1 MASSPHWVALALTSG
16 MPVFEASV
24 PCEVFGIDRSD
35 LASPWYR
42 FSVVGLGDGPVRIGP
57 GFLVPATDDC
67 SALAHADT
75 IVVPACADV
84 HDDPPEQL
92 VAAVRAAHERG
103 ARLVSICSG
112 AFILAAAG
120 VLDGRRATTHWMH
133 AAELARRYPSVS
145 VDPSVLYVDEGDIIT
160 SAGTAAGIDTCLH
173 VVRIDHGAAV
183 AADLARRL
191 VTPPHR
197 QGGQAQYTRGTA
209 SADDDWLA
217 PLLDWANA
225 RLGAPLTVADL
236 AAQAN
241 LSTRALERRFTRTIG
256 KSPLHWL
263 LLQRVRRAQEILE
276 TTSTPIEAVAAACGF
291 GTATNMRAH
300 FKKHTGVSPAAYRRT
315 FQSPFGETRPEGA
328 AAGIERASSG

>member
-1 MASSPHWVALALTSG
+1 MASPPHWVALALTSG

-24 PCEVFGIDRSD
+24 PCEVFGIDRPD
-35 LASPWYR
+35 LVSPWYR
-42 FSVVGLGDGPVRIGP
+42 FSVVGLGEDPVRIGP
-57 GFLVPATDDC
+57 GFLLPATDDC
-67 SALAHADT
+67 DALAHADT

-92 VAAVRAAHERG
+92 VDAVRAAHQRG
-103 ARLVSICSG
+103 ARLVSLCSG

-120 VLDGRRATTHWMH
+120 VLDGRWATTHWMH
-133 AAELARRYPSVS
+133 AAELARRYPAVR
-145 VDPSVLYVDEGDIIT
+145 VDPGVLYVDEGDVIT

-197 QGGQAQYTRGTA
+197 QGGQAQYTRGPTET
-209 SADDDWLA
+209 DDDWLA
-217 PLLDWANA
+217 PLIDWANA

-236 AAQAN
+236 AGQAG
-241 LSTRALERRFTRTIG
+241 LSVRALERRFTRTIG
-256 KSPLHWL
+256 KPPLHWL
-263 LLQRVRRAQEILE
+263 LLQRVRRAQEMLE
-276 TTSTPIEAVAAACGF
+276 TTSTPVEAVATACGF

-315 FQSPFGETRPEGA
+315 FQSPPGEALAKTA
-328 AAGIERASSG
+328 L

>member
-1 MASSPHWVALALTSG
+1 MAGSRHWVALALTSG

-24 PCEVFGIDRSD
+24 PCEIFGIDRPD
-35 LASPWYR
+35 LVSPWYR
-42 FSVVGLGDGPVRIGP
+42 FSVVGLGEGPVRIGP
-57 GFLVPATDDC
+57 GFLFPATDDC
-67 SALAHADT
+67 DALARADT

-112 AFILAAAG
+112 AFIFAAAG
-120 VLDGRRATTHWMH
+120 VLDGRRVTTHWMH
-133 AAELARRYPSVS
+133 AAELARRYPSVH
-145 VDPSVLYVDEGDIIT
+145 VDPSVLYVDEGDVIT
-160 SAGTAAGIDTCLH
+160 SAGTAAGIDACLH

-197 QGGQAQYTRGTA
+197 QGGQAQYTRGPTET
-209 SADDDWLA
+209 DDDWLA
-217 PLLDWANA
+217 PLIDWANA

-236 AAQAN
+236 AGQAG
-241 LSTRALERRFTRTIG
+241 LSVRALERRFTRTIG
-256 KSPLHWL
+256 KPPLHWL

-276 TTSTPIEAVAAACGF
+276 TTSAPIETVATACGF

-315 FQSPFGETRPEGA
+315 FQSPFGEA
-328 AAGIERASSG
+328 LAGTVL

>member
-1 MASSPHWVALALTSG
+1 MVSSRHWVALALTSG

-24 PCEVFGIDRSD
+24 PCEVFGIDRPD
-35 LASPWYR
+35 LVSPWYR
-42 FSVVGLGDGPVRIGP
+42 FSIVGLGDGPVRIGP
-57 GFLVPATDDC
+57 GFLFPATDDFG
-67 SALAHADT
+67 ALAYADT

-103 ARLVSICSG
+103 ARLVSLCSG
-112 AFILAAAG
+112 AFVLAAAG

-133 AAELARRYPSVS
+133 AAGLARRYPSVH
-145 VDPSVLYVDEGDIIT
+145 VDPSVLYVDEGDVIT
-160 SAGTAAGIDTCLH
+160 SAGSAAGIDACLH

-197 QGGQAQYTRGTA
+197 QGGQAQYARGTA
-209 SADDDWLA
+209 KADDDWLA
-217 PLLDWANA
+217 PLIDWANA
-225 RLGAPLTVADL
+225 RLGAPLTVTDL
-236 AAQAN
+236 AAQAG
-241 LSTRALERRFTRTIG
+241 LSIRALERRFTRTIG

-263 LLQRVRRAQEILE
+263 LLQRVGRAQEMLE
-276 TTSTPIEAVAAACGF
+276 TTSTPIEAVATACGF

-300 FKKHTGVSPAAYRRT
+300 FKKHTGVSPASYRRT
-315 FQSPFGETRPEGA
+315 FQSPTGEARPEA
-328 AAGIERASSG
+328 AL